1 MPREKE
7 AWALP
12 NKAWRPYLTD
22 YEPPIERENNS
33 MPSARAG
40 RMSAAKL
47 LDQNRIVNHAAWTMW
62 VQWSRK
68 NTEAEIDMNRR
79 PFFIL
84 GLLLCLPAFAAPQG
98 DSGPPADILA
108 VRNIE
113 IIFHTAGSVLPT
125 KDLELMMSLYAD
137 DAVLTDTAHDNKVY
151 QGKEQVRTYWAN
163 VSGPFRP
170 EHHWIGYTPA
180 MRIKSNVTGNTGTL
194 DFECLWMNVDDN
206 TIGAHAFS
214 SMEVARVKGH
224 WLVKRIK
231 VGKVDKL

>member
-1 MPREKE
+1 M
-7 AWALP
+7 
-12 NKAWRPYLTD
+12 N
-22 YEPPIERENNS
+22 
-33 MPSARAG
+33 
-40 RMSAAKL
+40 
-47 LDQNRIVNHAAWTMW
+47 
-62 VQWSRK
+62 
-68 NTEAEIDMNRR
+68 MNRR
-79 PFFIL
+79 PLIVL
-84 GLLLCLPAFAAPQG
+84 GLLLCLPVFAAQQN

-125 KDLELMMSLYAD
+125 KDLDLMMSLFAD

-151 QGKEQVRTYWAN
+151 RGKEQVRTYWAD

-180 MRIKSNVTGNTGTL
+180 MRIKSHVTGNRATL
-194 DFECLWMNVDDN
+194 YFECLWMDVDSN
-206 TIGAHAFS
+206 AIGAHPFS
-214 SMEVARVKGH
+214 SMDLAGVKRQ